1 MIKTFDIDYRILV
14 NMNKLFNIKKTLN
27 VELNNLI
34 NKNYIEEYGYLTEII
49 KINKHEVKDISRN
62 DFKSNIFIDVN
73 FTGKFINPD
82 IGSIIECIITDN
94 NNITIGISNNIIK
107 CIIIDNNSKIKIG
120 DKVNI
125 KVLAKQIK
133 LNDSFINIVGSIIK
147 D

>member
-73 FTGKFINPD
+73 FTDRK
-82 IGSIIECIITDN
+82 S
-94 NNITIGISNNIIK
+94 
-107 CIIIDNNSKIKIG
+107 
-120 DKVNI
+120 V
-125 KVLAKQIK
+125 V
-133 LNDSFINIVGSIIK
+133 
-147 D
+147 

>member
-1 MIKTFDIDYRILV
+1 MIKKYDINYRILV
-14 NMNKLFNIKKTLN
+14 NMNKLFDIKKTLN
-27 VELNNLI
+27 DELNNLV
-34 NKNYIEEYGYLTEII
+34 NKNYIEEYGYLTKIE
-49 KINKHEVKDISRN
+49 KINKHNVKDISRN

-73 FTGKFINPD
+73 FTGEFINPD
-82 IGSIIECIITDN
+82 IGSVIECVITDN

-107 CIIIDNNSKIKIG
+107 CIIIDNNSKVKVG
-120 DKVNI
+120 DIVNV